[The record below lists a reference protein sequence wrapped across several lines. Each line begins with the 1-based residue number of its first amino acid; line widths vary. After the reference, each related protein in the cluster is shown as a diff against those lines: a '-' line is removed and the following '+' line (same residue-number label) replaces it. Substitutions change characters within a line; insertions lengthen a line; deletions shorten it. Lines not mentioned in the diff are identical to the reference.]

1 MLSKNPQVRNW
12 QEMLDPKSSYKWL
25 NFMDDIH
32 AKLPLI
38 LRVGKP
44 KTEDIEACIIGE
56 AGFAS
61 WKKMVEA
68 PQPDGFGWNH
78 STFVAWKRAY
88 KVVLEHP
95 YLRDLELTAS
105 QINTINRESNPDFP
119 KTLDEFNAFSG
130 ARKEKQVEQHQNSLK
145 DAKNRN
151 TELEKNNNDLK
162 ERLEALDLVAQQ
174 LQEVKQENKKVTE
187 ANIKL
192 QTLFDDRVSEIN
204 VLNEKLAEL
213 TKTNAKLEL
222 KIKNPPRLPW
232 FNRFL
237 SLFC

>member
-44 KTEDIEACIIGE
+44 KTADIEACIIGE
-56 AGFAS
+56 AGFSS

-119 KTLDEFNAFSG
+119 KSLDEFNEFSE

-151 TELEKNNNDLK
+151 TELENEVKELNLVLAGFKN
-162 ERLEALDLVAQQ
+162 VAEQ
-174 LQEVKQENKKVTE
+174 LQETKQENQKVTTE
-187 ANIKL
+187 NIQLKVKL
-192 QTLFDDRVSEIN
+192 DDRVSEIN
-204 VLNEKLAEL
+204 VLNEKLAE
-213 TKTNAKLEL
+213 TIKKNIELEF

-232 FNRFL
+232 IKRFL
-237 SLFC
+237 SLFS